1 MRLFTSYQFPP
12 FLQSAASDACK
23 CKHFKSLSTVR
34 HGKENNNSIARRQP
48 TMGGSID
55 WQGQSKAQRPIPPL
69 PHVTPEAGVL
79 SFNVWLQCVGSA
91 HSRSSIITYIY
102 CTLYTTHTGPSNIDF
117 RTSSEH
123 HQNNPHAIFYITCT
137 RSLTNHNFCSSLERS
152 YFLLRSARRRSP
164 AVLGCGCCAFDYP
177 CQSMLPPIIRC
188 RHAML
193 LLFSLPCRSEST
205 TCFQVF

>member
-1 MRLFTSYQFPP
+1 MHANANTLSHCQLWGMVRKIITASHDGSLRWE
-12 FLQSAASDACK
+12 AALIDRDSQ
-23 CKHFKSLSTVR
+23 
-34 HGKENNNSIARRQP
+34 RR
-48 TMGGSID
+48 S
-55 WQGQSKAQRPIPPL
+55 GQS
-69 PHVTPEAGVL
+69 HHCHDVTPEAGVL

-193 LLFSLPCRSEST
+193 LLFSLPCPSEST
-205 TCFQVF
+205 TSFQVF